1 MTKTLAYLGPEGT
14 FTHQAAQVF
23 TTRYAVDSACKLLSC
38 PDIPEIM
45 EAVAKGIVELGIVPA
60 ENSIEGT
67 VNITVDLLAHE
78 LNLYIQG
85 EIVLDITHHLLSF
98 TPNLAEIHTVLSHP
112 QALAQCRHFLKN
124 HLPRAA
130 ILKKESTAEAVRL
143 LKEQKQ
149 TGTAAIGSLASH
161 RHYQV
166 PIKCWNIGDF
176 PHNQTRFL
184 LVGKE
189 PLLSP
194 NPQKTSLIVFPQ
206 ANRPGQLYEILG
218 VFAKYKL
225 NLCKVESR
233 PIKKELG
240 TYLFLIDFESQ
251 LPLTE
256 LQPVFLELKK
266 VTMSYKNLG
275 SYPVYRYTEKNDSE
289 TEK

>member
-1 MTKTLAYLGPEGT
+1 MPKTLAYLGPEGT
-14 FTHQAAQVF
+14 FTHQAAQIF
-23 TTRYAVDSACKLLSC
+23 TTHYTTDSAYKLLPC
-38 PDIPEIM
+38 PDIPEVM
-45 EAVAKGIVELGIVPA
+45 EAVAQGTVEQGIVPA
-60 ENSIEGT
+60 ENSIAGT
-67 VNITVDLLAHE
+67 VNITADLLAHE
-78 LNLYIQG
+78 LNLFIQG

-98 TPNLAEIHTVLSHP
+98 TPDLAQIHTVISHP

-124 HLPRAA
+124 HLPHAT

-143 LKEQKQ
+143 LKEEKQ

-161 RHYQV
+161 LHYQV
-166 PIKCWNIGDF
+166 PIKYWHIGDF

-184 LVGKE
+184 LLEKN
-189 PLLSP
+189 PLPHP

-233 PIKKELG
+233 PDKKELG
-240 TYLFLIDFESQ
+240 SYLFLIDYEST
-251 LPLTE
+251 LPSSK

-266 VTMSYKNLG
+266 VTISYKNLG
-275 SYPVYRYTEKNDSE
+275 SYPVYRYKDKSNH
-289 TEK
+289 